1 MVLIRDDGGAVD
13 MGGIVRMLQELLI
26 DNVVIEEI
34 LAGLRTGEERA
45 ETTDVH
51 PIEPSRFGT
60 LTNGLSMGHHTE
72 LARQAVMRDA
82 LLVLSDL
89 QHFDDGVETFR
100 KGVNIADEHAREDL
114 DHIAMEIGSVRSDSE
129 GGFDK

>member
-1 MVLIRDDGGAVD
+1 MVLISDGGGAVD
-13 MGGIVRMLQELLI
+13 MGGIVQMLQELLI

-34 LAGLRTGEERA
+34 LSGLRAGEDRA
-45 ETTDVH
+45 EATRVH
-51 PIEPSRFGT
+51 PIQGSRFGT
-60 LTNGLSMGHHTE
+60 LANGLSMGHHTE

-82 LLVLSDL
+82 LTILSDL

-100 KGVNIADEHAREDL
+100 KGVNVADEHAKADL
-114 DHIAMEIGSVRSDSE
+114 DHITMEVGSVRTDSE